1 MVKYR
6 VCLQTNEVLHDDLDQ
21 TEASE
26 ALCQLNTGEQSSD
39 KIEKKYYLEEYD
51 TEPEIKM
58 SDRLGKYPTMADIYE
73 R

>member
-26 ALCQLNTGEQSSD
+26 ALCQLNTGEHSSE
-39 KIEKKYYLEEYD
+39 KIEKKYYLE
-51 TEPEIKM
+51 
-58 SDRLGKYPTMADIYE
+58 
-73 R
+73 